1 MGVVEFDEIDQRP
14 DDDADEIDDFEPFLP
29 RRPRVGWKV
38 RVVALAAALSMLA
51 IPLYNVIDGASPQIA
66 DNGLEV
72 CRIDYCLIEQRVR
85 DAGLG
90 NVMVGMAA
98 SVVPDSDVQS
108 FVDAMVRVV
117 GGPDLAAFV
126 VDELPGDLGG
136 RYSPATRTIE
146 IDRPATVWLIAHEVA
161 HSVSTGHGEE
171 FQETL
176 IELGEFFESSSR

>member
-1 MGVVEFDEIDQRP
+1 MEFDEIERESDG
-14 DDDADEIDDFEPFLP
+14 ADEIDDFEPYVSTRSRL
-29 RRPRVGWKV
+29 GWKV
-38 RVVALAAALSMLA
+38 RVVALAAAMSMLA

-72 CRIDYCLIEQRVR
+72 CRIDYCLIEERVR
-85 DAGLG
+85 SAGLG
-90 NVMVGMAA
+90 DVMVGMAA
-98 SVVPDSDVQS
+98 SVVPDPEVQS
-108 FVDAMVRVV
+108 FVDVMVIVV
-117 GGPDLAAFV
+117 GGPDITASV

-136 RYSPATRTIE
+136 RYSPATRRIE

-176 IELGEFFESSSR
+176 IELAEFFESRSR